1 MSFTKETYKVDGMS
15 CASCAMSVETMLS
28 SLEGIKTAHVNYAN
42 SSVWVEYDPE
52 KVSSSQMQKSISSIG
67 YSLLI
72 ELKEDDLLQI
82 DLSEKMKLRKARN
95 KAFYSILFSL
105 PVFFIAMFYHTM
117 SYANWIMLIFTLP
130 VILWFG
136 RDFFII
142 ALKQTLH
149 KSANMDTLV
158 AIGTGSAFIYSVFN
172 TFFPYYL
179 LSRGIHPHVY
189 YEASS
194 VIISLILLGRYLET
208 KAKSKTSDS
217 IRKLMGLKVKT
228 AKVIRDGIE
237 IELAIDDVLLG
248 DILIIRP
255 GEKIPVD
262 GEIIEGLS
270 TIDESMITGEAIPAE
285 KGIGQ
290 KVIGSTINKT
300 GSFKMIAEK
309 IGKDTMLSRIIEM
322 VKNAQGSK
330 APVQKLA
337 DKIASVF
344 VPVVISIAIA
354 SAFIWY
360 FVGPEPKSTYAFVT
374 LITVLIIACPCA
386 LGLAT
391 PTALMVGIGKGAEN
405 GILIKNAESLEKAR
419 KLDIIVVDK
428 TGTVTQGKPV
438 VNELIWLKSKM
449 NQDEVLQEILAV
461 EKLSEHPL
469 AESIVRYLEH
479 KTNIDIVVSN
489 FKSITGRGIVAE
501 LNNQN
506 SYVIGN
512 YQLIKDQE
520 IDAENEKSYFTKFG
534 ITAQT
539 HVFIARNK
547 KLVALI
553 TIADQIKP
561 SSLKAIQDLQKM
573 NLKVHMLTG
582 DNIATAEAIARE
594 AGIDSYR
601 AEMLPEDKLNYIK
614 ELQEKGF
621 KVAMVGDG
629 INDSPALA
637 QADIGLAMGNGTDIA
652 IESADITLVKG
663 DLQKIVSAIK
673 LSDYTLKTIKQNL
686 FWAFIYNVITIP
698 IAAGILFP
706 INGFLLNPMIAGGT
720 MAFSSVSVVLN
731 SLRLKSKNI

>member
-15 CASCAMSVETMLS
+15 CASCAISVETMLS
-28 SLEGIKTAHVNYAN
+28 SLDGIKTAHVNYAN

-52 KVSSSQMQKSISSIG
+52 RVSSSQMQNSISSIG

-72 ELKEDDLLQI
+72 EQKEDDLLQI
-82 DLSEKMKLRKARN
+82 DLSEKIKLLKARK
-95 KAFYSILFSL
+95 KAFYAILFSL

-172 TFFPYYL
+172 TFFPNYL

-285 KGIGQ
+285 KGIGK

-419 KLDIIVVDK
+419 KLDIVVVDK

-582 DNIATAEAIARE
+582 DNIATAEAIAKE